1 MGMEEVAEEMGV
13 HVSTVSRACRDKYLL
28 CRWGMKELRSF
39 FSAGVPSEGGVSR
52 DGAASG
58 AVAAG
63 AVQELMRRLIA
74 EEDSSKPLSDAGL
87 AAALREKG
95 VNIAR
100 RTVAKYREQMKILPA
115 SLRRGI

>member
-1 MGMEEVAEEMGV
+1 
-13 HVSTVSRACRDKYLL
+13 
-28 CRWGMKELRSF
+28 MKELRSF
-39 FSAGVPSEGGVSR
+39 FSAGVPSEGGVSP

-74 EEDSSKPLSDAGL
+74 EEDYSTKPLSDAGL

>member
-1 MGMEEVAEEMGV
+1 MQVGDERAEI
-13 HVSTVSRACRDKYLL
+13 L
-28 CRWGMKELRSF
+28 
-39 FSAGVPSEGGVSR
+39 FSAGVPSEGGVSP

-74 EEDSSKPLSDAGL
+74 EEDSTKPLSDAGL